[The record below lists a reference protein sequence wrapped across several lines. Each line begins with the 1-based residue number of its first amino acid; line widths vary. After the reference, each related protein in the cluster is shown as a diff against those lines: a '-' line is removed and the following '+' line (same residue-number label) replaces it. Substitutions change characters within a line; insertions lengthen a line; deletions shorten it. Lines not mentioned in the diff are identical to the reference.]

1 MEGRGAVMPEA
12 PDLILS
18 VPKNFSE
25 ELFLRN
31 YSSFMLLRLIDGT
44 SLSVEKLEY
53 VDQTI

>member
-31 YSSFMLLRLIDGT
+31 YSSFMLLRLTDGN